1 MEYSEVQQIA
11 KKTIEYAKTII
22 KPGMNLLDLR
32 DLCERKMLEL
42 GADSFWYWDIGAFV
56 FAGDETTVSV
66 SGKKYVTSDR
76 TIAENDIVTIDLSPQ
91 CENIWGDYARTII
104 LENGVVVDK
113 REISNEEWRK
123 GLQMEDRLH
132 HELTEFVNTET
143 TFEELYYHINE
154 IILKAGFVNLDFMGN
169 LGHSIVK
176 NKNDRVYTE
185 KGNTQRISEVK
196 YFTFEPHISIPGS
209 KYGYKKENIYYFQNG
224 KPVDML
230 AFQPDV
236 ANIDDPVMPYI
247 YLNNTMLLA
256 KYFQKRPNMMKQP
269 GAYFHIGYPPAYFL
283 YNIMELAFPR
293 FTGFYTVHGP
303 SPLKKSTYETLW
315 NLEPELLTS
324 VCSHAF
330 RHKEDVSQYVL
341 REYQKLQ
348 GDFVPQNVQKL
359 CGYFNLENQ
368 NLKLTKTIEKHKIP
382 MVCVNDSNYAI
393 DFEKVQKEI
402 NGALEQRLSRK
413 SLFEM

>member
-1 MEYSEVQQIA
+1 
-11 KKTIEYAKTII
+11 
-22 KPGMNLLDLR
+22 MNLLDLR

-104 LENGVVVDK
+104 LENSVVVDK
-113 REISNEEWRK
+113 REILNEEWRK
-123 GLQMEDRLH
+123 GLQM
-132 HELTEFVNTET
+132 ET

-224 KPVDML
+224 KPV
-230 AFQPDV
+230 
-236 ANIDDPVMPYI
+236 
-247 YLNNTMLLA
+247 
-256 KYFQKRPNMMKQP
+256 
-269 GAYFHIGYPPAYFL
+269 
-283 YNIMELAFPR
+283 EL
-293 FTGFYTVHGP
+293 
-303 SPLKKSTYETLW
+303 
-315 NLEPELLTS
+315 
-324 VCSHAF
+324 
-330 RHKEDVSQYVL
+330 
-341 REYQKLQ
+341 
-348 GDFVPQNVQKL
+348 
-359 CGYFNLENQ
+359 
-368 NLKLTKTIEKHKIP
+368 
-382 MVCVNDSNYAI
+382 
-393 DFEKVQKEI
+393 
-402 NGALEQRLSRK
+402 
-413 SLFEM
+413 